1 MVTNGAESIQQRPRS
16 TADACLLKT
25 RRTEWERA
33 PRRLHDAVTELHV
46 EVLGQGE
53 PAVLVHGSGPREQT
67 WADQVALASRHRLL
81 LPDRRGYGRSPV
93 ADPDFE
99 VDAMDVAELL
109 GEGAHLVGFSYGG
122 VGSLLAAVRRP
133 QAVRSLTVI
142 EPAAF
147 GVARGD
153 AAVEKLLEGLV
164 PLYQAASTITPEQ
177 FDRRFDAALGLD
189 HPPEPLN
196 EESRTVVEANMR
208 ERPPWEA
215 EIRLDDLAGA
225 PFPSLVVSGG
235 WNSAFDAVCTVL
247 ARTLNADRADFP
259 EYGSHGVQHA
269 RGFNERLEAF
279 WRVG

>member
-1 MVTNGAESIQQRPRS
+1 M
-16 TADACLLKT
+16 
-25 RRTEWERA
+25 
-33 PRRLHDAVTELHV
+33 
-46 EVLGQGE
+46 
-53 PAVLVHGSGPREQT
+53 
-67 WADQVALASRHRLL
+67 
-81 LPDRRGYGRSPV
+81 
-93 ADPDFE
+93 
-99 VDAMDVAELL
+99 
-109 GEGAHLVGFSYGG
+109 
-122 VGSLLAAVRRP
+122 
-133 QAVRSLTVI
+133 I

-247 ARTLNADRADFP
+247 ARTLNADRRAAAATASSMP
-259 EYGSHGVQHA
+259 GVSTSGSKHFGAWGDVRAETQRAAYRSPRYEPRFDDYRHGQ
-269 RGFNERLEAF
+269 RRQTEPFRK
-279 WRVG
+279 WD